1 VLQGSLVLG
10 LAAWL
15 TLEGKL
21 APGSTAMFIAWTL
34 SGKAL
39 GPLQTLIS
47 QSKQIAGIRDN
58 YRRLSNFLAQVPE
71 REDSMALPVPK
82 GALAVEALVAGA
94 PNSQVAILRGV
105 NFALV
110 PGEALAVVGP
120 SAAGKSTLARLLVGL
135 WPAASGRVR
144 LDGVDIY
151 AWNKQEL
158 GPHIGYLPQDNEL
171 FEGTLADNIAR
182 FGEGDEHLLRKAVG
196 AVGLDEL
203 VAALPDGLETL
214 IGAGGVVLSG
224 GQRQRVALARAIY
237 GDPKFIVLDEP
248 NASLDEAGERAL
260 LQTLLGL
267 KARGATLVV
276 MTHRTSVLA
285 AIDKIL
291 VLRDGQVAGF
301 GPRDEVLAALQGRP
315 AVPPAPPPVAAI
327 EGGAA

>member
-1 VLQGSLVLG
+1 
-10 LAAWL
+10 
-15 TLEGKL
+15 
-21 APGSTAMFIAWTL
+21 
-34 SGKAL
+34 
-39 GPLQTLIS
+39 
-47 QSKQIAGIRDN
+47 
-58 YRRLSNFLAQVPE
+58 
-71 REDSMALPVPK
+71 
-82 GALAVEALVAGA
+82 
-94 PNSQVAILRGV
+94 
-105 NFALV
+105 
-110 PGEALAVVGP
+110 
-120 SAAGKSTLARLLVGL
+120 
-135 WPAASGRVR
+135 
-144 LDGVDIY
+144 
-151 AWNKQEL
+151 
-158 GPHIGYLPQDNEL
+158 
-171 FEGTLADNIAR
+171 
-182 FGEGDEHLLRKAVG
+182 
-196 AVGLDEL
+196 
-203 VAALPDGLETL
+203 LETL